1 MESEIQALKNI
12 KAGSFYYFI
21 AIILALVTESLAY
34 VIKSLSTSFAL
45 LILELAAYVILILG
59 FSKLRVGFYTISKEV
74 NSNIGVTGINLFI
87 FGVIAL
93 LFSDILSILL
103 YLGAFLI
110 VLGNIMIGLTIYRIG
125 QNFENNMEKIAGILI
140 MITATSFIGYI
151 ISYIASDELIKK
163 VSQAPEEKPLQMVT
177 SEKDV
182 GYGILK
188 SNGDANFTVY
198 SKGVSEIVSAQII
211 GYNFQ
216 VLQINPKTVSPGE
229 NHVYIKFNLSGL
241 LSPGNIYN
249 VELLLANNEK
259 LLASLVYEI

>member
-12 KAGSFYYFI
+12 KIGSLYYFI
-21 AIILALVTESLAY
+21 AIVLALVTESLAIT
-34 VIKSLSTSFAL
+34 IKSLSTSAAFL
-45 LILELAAYVILILG
+45 VLELIAYVILILG
-59 FSKLRVGFYTISKEV
+59 FSKLRVGFFTISKEI
-74 NSNIGVTGINLFI
+74 NTNIGITGINIFI

-93 LFSDILSILL
+93 LFSDIFSILL

-110 VLGNIMIGLTIYRIG
+110 VLGNVMIGLNIYKIG
-125 QNFENNMEKIAGILI
+125 QNFEGNMEKVAGILI
-140 MITATSFIGYI
+140 MITVTSFIGYI
-151 ISYIASDELIKK
+151 ISYFASDELIKK
-163 VSQAPEEKPLQMVT
+163 VSQTPEEKPLQIVT
-177 SEKDV
+177 TDKNV

-216 VLQINPKTVSPGE
+216 VLQISPKTVGPGE
-229 NHVYIKFNLSGL
+229 NKIYIKFNLSGL

-249 VELLLANNEK
+249 VEILLANNEK